1 MMAFMIF
8 DIAPGAEKE
17 VLEALEKDEAV
28 RDIYV
33 IAGEHDL
40 VTIVNL
46 PEYNAIYE
54 WLSKTRTLP
63 NVKHIKCYLCTD
75 DIIPKRVQR

>member
-1 MMAFMIF
+1 LAFMIF
-8 DIAPGAEKE
+8 DIAPGAEKD
-17 VLEALEKDEAV
+17 VLEALERDEAV

-46 PEYNAIYE
+46 PEYDSVYE
-54 WLSKTRTLP
+54 WLGKARTLP
-63 NVKHIKCYLCTD
+63 NVNHIKCYLCMDT
-75 DIIPKRVQR
+75 ITSRNVKK

>member
-1 MMAFMIF
+1 MAFMIF
-8 DIAPGAEKE
+8 DIKPGAEQE
-17 VLEALEKDEAV
+17 VLKALEEDEAV

-40 VTIVNL
+40 VTIVSL

-54 WLSKTRTLP
+54 WLVKARQLP
-63 NVKHIKCYLCTD
+63 SVIHIKCYLCMDT
-75 DIIPKRVQR
+75 IAPRKTQK

>member
-1 MMAFMIF
+1 MLAFMIF

-17 VLEALEKDEAV
+17 ILETLEGDEAV

-40 VTIVNL
+40 VTIVSL
-46 PEYNAIYE
+46 PEYNSAYE
-54 WLSKTRTLP
+54 WLAKTRTLP
-63 NVKHIKCYLCTD
+63 SVKHIKCYLCMDT
-75 DIIPKRVQR
+75 IFPRKIQK